1 MQPRA
6 HETPH
11 SGEPPVDLDEDLF
24 AFDQVAAAGPQAE
37 PEGDE
42 DLERIF
48 AELRED
54 TGDDL
59 FGVTPPAA
67 AAPLVP
73 SVPPVA
79 THTVEPSL
87 APLPA
92 PSAPAPVAVA
102 PAEPVPAARPAR
114 RTPKGLIA
122 ICVAVTVMN
131 AGVALVALRGRA
143 TPPTPSTEP
152 HEAEVAR
159 VEPAPPAPEPF
170 RPGPETLDPAHAH
183 PTLDEARA
191 ELARGEYSAARRR
204 VYGLLGLVDRLE
216 EPRRGALEVDCQF
229 LIAQALHLEALER
242 LGGPR

>member
-6 HETPH
+6 NETPH

-24 AFDQVAAAGPQAE
+24 AFDQVAAAGPQAD

-54 TGDDL
+54 TGEDL

-79 THTVEPSL
+79 THTIEPSL

-92 PSAPAPVAVA
+92 PPAQSPPAAPAAA
-102 PAEPVPAARPAR
+102 PAARPAR
-114 RTPKGLIA
+114 RAPRGLVA
-122 ICVAVTVMN
+122 ICVAVTAMN
-131 AGVALVALRGRA
+131 AGVALVALRR
-143 TPPTPSTEP
+143 PEPTPSRLP
-152 HEAEVAR
+152 PEVAVAR
-159 VEPAPPAPEPF
+159 AEPAPPAPEPF
-170 RPGPETLDPAHAH
+170 RPGPETLDPVHAH
-183 PTLDEARA
+183 PTLDQARA

>member
-1 MQPRA
+1 MQSRA
-6 HETPH
+6 HETPQA
-11 SGEPPVDLDEDLF
+11 GEPPVDLDEDLF
-24 AFDQVAAAGPQAE
+24 AFDQVAAAGPPAE
-37 PEGDE
+37 PEGEE

-54 TGDDL
+54 AGDDL
-59 FGVTPPAA
+59 FGVAPPAA

-73 SVPPVA
+73 PVV
-79 THTVEPSL
+79 THKVEPSL

-92 PSAPAPVAVA
+92 PGAPAPAVVV
-102 PAEPVPAARPAR
+102 PAEPAHATRPVR
-114 RTPKGLIA
+114 RTPKGLIV

-143 TPPTPSTEP
+143 ASPAPSHAP
-152 HEAEVAR
+152 SEAEVAR
-159 VEPAPPAPEPF
+159 VEPSLPAPEPF

-183 PTLDEARA
+183 PTLDQARE

-229 LIAQALHLEALER
+229 LIAQSLHLEALEH